1 MLNRKYILE
10 KLNNYLNDARE
21 ISAEEFDLLFSA
33 LTKKEQYEV
42 ICIMIEENIEYVD
55 EKSTI
60 SDVCVSNKKGEIV
73 YSKNIND
80 YKNLSSA
87 LLCKLYREG
96 NSVALDALILKN
108 RRYVCKVAMSSL
120 SKYPGVT
127 LELEDV
133 VQEGT
138 LGVIEAAKRF
148 DLEQDN
154 AFLTYADAWIR
165 QRIARAIIN
174 TGYTIRLPVH
184 VFEKII
190 RITRLRRTYPLLA
203 KAELIEKLK
212 CEKLFNVDLSIS
224 DFNRYFN
231 YSELYLDTTS
241 LNMLVGEDGDS
252 ELIDFIPD
260 ENADEPYQ
268 FAEKANLS
276 KELKDI
282 LHTLSPAEQVV
293 IILRYGLMDGCPRT
307 LDEIGKRYG
316 LTRERIRQIEK
327 KAMRKLRHPT
337 RASRLKI
344 FLEE

>member
-21 ISAEEFDLLFSA
+21 ISAEEFDLLFSE

-42 ICIMIEENIEYVD
+42 IRIMIEENIEYVD

-60 SDVCVSNKKGEIV
+60 SDVCVSNKKGQVV
-73 YSKNIND
+73 YSKNVCD

-96 NSVALDALILKN
+96 NSVALDALIIKN
-108 RRYVCKVAMSSL
+108 RRYVCKIAMHYF

-133 VQEGT
+133 EQEGI

-148 DLEQDN
+148 DIKQDN

-165 QRIARAIIN
+165 QKIARAIIN

-184 VFEKII
+184 VFDKII
-190 RITRLRRTYPLLA
+190 RITRIRRAYPSLT
-203 KAELIEKLK
+203 KDELVEKLK
-212 CEKLFNVDLSIS
+212 CEKIFNVDLSIS
-224 DFNRYFN
+224 DFNKYFY

-241 LNMLVGEDGDS
+241 LNILVGEDGES
-252 ELIDFIPD
+252 ELIDFIPN
-260 ENADEPYQ
+260 EKVDEPYQ
-268 FAEKANLS
+268 IVEKANLS
-276 KELKDI
+276 KELKAV
-282 LHTLSPAEQVV
+282 LQSLRPAEQAV
-293 IILRYGLMDGCPRT
+293 IILRYGLADGCPRT
-307 LDEIGKRYG
+307 LDDIGKYYG
-316 LTRERIRQIEK
+316 VTRERIRQIEK
-327 KAMRKLRHPT
+327 KALHKLRHPT